1 MRWKRNLE
9 AGDLVHFGWQDSEVG
24 YLRAWGIVTEIQ
36 VANDANLPRDR
47 GGNVTVPPQEINLT
61 DRVVTVKSGSK
72 TITVPMD
79 EIHERT
85 KEKDW
90 RLPDSKTVDEKL
102 DQVTDIETMRER
114 LKSR

>member
-9 AGDLVHFGWQDSEVG
+9 AGDLVHFGCQDSEVG

-36 VANDANLPRDR
+36 VANDVNLPRNRD
-47 GGNVTVPPQEINLT
+47 GNVTVPPQEIDLT

-72 TITVPMD
+72 TVTVPMD

-85 KEKDW
+85 KEEDW
-90 RLPDSKTVDEKL
+90 KLPDNKTVDEKL
-102 DQVTDIETMRER
+102 EQVTDIETMRER
-114 LKSR
+114 LNSR